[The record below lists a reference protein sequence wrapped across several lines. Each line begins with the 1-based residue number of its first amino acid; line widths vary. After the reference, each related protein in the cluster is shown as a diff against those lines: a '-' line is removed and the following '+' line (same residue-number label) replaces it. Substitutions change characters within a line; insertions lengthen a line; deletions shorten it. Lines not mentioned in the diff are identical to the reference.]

1 MTVQDEPL
9 EGRMDVP
16 LEKCEE
22 LERIHFILGKRWM
35 GPIVDT
41 LRQRPAHFNE
51 LSKVLDVSR
60 RMLSARLKELISI
73 GVVERTD
80 EHGEIL
86 YALTP
91 SGQELG
97 PSLDVMREWAIRHV
111 DLIRD

>member
-1 MTVQDEPL
+1 
-9 EGRMDVP
+9 
-16 LEKCEE
+16 
-22 LERIHFILGKRWM
+22 
-35 GPIVDT
+35 
-41 LRQRPAHFNE
+41 
-51 LSKVLDVSR
+51 
-60 RMLSARLKELISI
+60 MLSARLKELISI